1 LGDDLQARVQ
11 RAAVAISAAAGKR
24 SVMPGVLLI
33 PMVAVPVWL
42 LCALIGIVIAFGSG
56 ALTIFAPSPAKR

>member
-1 LGDDLQARVQ
+1 
-11 RAAVAISAAAGKR
+11 
-24 SVMPGVLLI
+24 MPGVLLI
-33 PMVAVPVWL
+33 PMVAVPVWV